1 MYKQL
6 MLGLNY
12 FLVIDFWMQGKL
24 SKFISYNLDMNDLLY
39 YVNFI
44 IKVGILVL
52 IFSIIKIIL
61 NVIKKRILRFYEK
74 TEIYKKR
81 ITLVKL
87 FFSIS
92 DYVLIFLFIWY
103 LLKIF
108 NIDTTPLLAVGGVA
122 GVAIGFAGQTFFRDA
137 IAGIFLI
144 FENYYSVGDT
154 IEIDDMLGTV
164 EEIGIRTT
172 ILRNYEGKLFYIPNG
187 DIRKVIKYGY
197 GDQSVYVEVPI
208 SYESDIDKAKMVIEK
223 VGENLLKENE
233 LIDNVNILGVDK
245 LETSGMKILV
255 KLRVDKDK
263 RWSARRKFLE
273 EIKKAFDKEGIEIPY
288 SKMVVFLNDKDKN

>member
-1 MYKQL
+1 
-6 MLGLNY
+6 
-12 FLVIDFWMQGKL
+12 
-24 SKFISYNLDMNDLLY
+24 MNDLLY

-137 IAGIFLI
+137 IAGVFLI
-144 FENYYSVGDT
+144 LENYFSVGDT
-154 IEIDDMLGTV
+154 IEIDDIFGTV
-164 EEIGIRTT
+164 EEIGVRTT

-187 DIRKVIKYGY
+187 EIRKVIKYGY
-197 GDQSVYVEVPI
+197 GDQSVAVGLPI
-208 SYESDIDKAKMVIEK
+208 SYESDIDKAKMVIEN
-223 VGENLLKENE
+223 VGENLLNEKE
-233 LIDNVNILGVDK
+233 LLDNVNILGVNNF
-245 LETSGMKILV
+245 EASGIEILV
-255 KLRVDKDK
+255 KLKVEKDK

-273 EIKKAFDKEGIEIPY
+273 EIKKAFDREGIEIPY
-288 SKMVVFLNDKDKN
+288 SKMVVFLKDKDKN